1 MCVCAFVH
9 VCVRNGNFT
18 TAAAAAERSAPRANF
33 TCAAAAASA
42 SACVAVVIYQRFT
55 AACGGDCVCA
65 RKGEGGK
72 ADAAAYTHNNKN
84 NVCAR
89 VKGLVTKSE
98 IKTKTED
105 KKKQQTQQRQRSWRA
120 ALQFVVAV
128 AVAAWAEE
136 HSG

>member
-1 MCVCAFVH
+1 MCVLG
-9 VCVRNGNFT
+9 RG
-18 TAAAAAERSAPRANF
+18 R
-33 TCAAAAASA
+33 
-42 SACVAVVIYQRFT
+42 VAKQT
-55 AACGGDCVCA
+55 LLHTH
-65 RKGEGGK
+65 
-72 ADAAAYTHNNKN
+72 THNNKN

-120 ALQFVVAV
+120 ALQFVVV
-128 AVAAWAEE
+128 VVAAWAEE